1 MANLLVF
8 LYLVIGIYYSSCYPL
23 PALAPVVYPK
33 QKEIKPESELRFG
46 YGMSFQYH
54 GQMLHGLNRYNLLVG
69 LEIPGLRIPEYYT
82 PAQDMY
88 NSQFCE
94 GNNKSKSQVWYKKC
108 NNVWPAVQTAI
119 RKVHDLRYEIEQIYQ
134 EELPAIIPNYKVGP
148 MKKPQELNTSPV
160 VSRKKR
166 FLTDIIGL
174 GIQAFSAISQHRK
187 QTKLEQS
194 MKHLKHRQDALDHKI
209 EALEDDMISITK
221 ETFEELD
228 NLRKELEL
236 TGYNIKVWT
245 SEIKRVEYEL
255 SRHVERVM
263 DNSNSI
269 LFLSGT
275 ISVLLSEME
284 RYLALHERVKSEL
297 DHILDALDNLSNNLL
312 SHSVIRPSVLKRLI
326 EHVRQQLAEKY
337 SNYELVITEVHDYYN
352 IPLSS
357 FDYMDGLL
365 GVFVP
370 LFIRPSLQEP
380 MYIYNVRTIPVP
392 YHINAAMVDETE
404 NENAYTHIIPDT
416 EMVAMN
422 RDTYINVDQS
432 ELKQCIKFSV
442 MYFCE
447 QTFLM
452 KHTSEHTCET
462 AIYHEQN
469 PDIIKD
475 KCNIQYYPEL
485 NPTPQILDAGK
496 HILLGNIPEPWSVVC
511 SKNYPI
517 PNPLEASKYV
527 IIKKKDLCQCSLSAG
542 TWFIQENIVHCED
555 EASSDLQL
563 YYTVNMAVMIYDFIK
578 EIEEA
583 EVRDISLYEEPV
595 KYDPVEIDLVDVKT
609 DKVIG
614 ETYERLAFKRVMKNR
629 ESRIYANKI
638 DYLMDPNDASNVF
651 SGHNKYQTILFIG
664 IIIFVIMLIVC
675 LFGKF
680 LGLNSHFQNILATI
694 NKITA
699 SIKTLLPA
707 ALPATVQ
714 TATITQIMIQ
724 IQIMIVMG
732 VLYAI
737 IWFIVQIWNCVNT
750 RNLGNL
756 QEKLSFMKFLYA
768 DKTELYFQFMS
779 NHMTCSI
786 YLGSVYDNP
795 EGIVAEGQF
804 LDDDIILYKG
814 CVFDFLTIQ
823 WDNISLSQYD
833 LDLWLPSSLPV
844 SLTSKFFLRK
854 LFNNPNILFR
864 IIAYNPQNGKVR
876 PVITTYKLYQEEEV
890 VSGDVRTHQL
900 DEEVLYEEYPSRM
913 ECCVDPDEDVPD
925 LVSDE
930 EIPDLVTIPDLT
942 YEDKEAQEQ
951 KADQDFDIDT
961 EVAIQQSLDLCTGYQ
976 QLTRDQTKD

>member
-1 MANLLVF
+1 
-8 LYLVIGIYYSSCYPL
+8 
-23 PALAPVVYPK
+23 
-33 QKEIKPESELRFG
+33 
-46 YGMSFQYH
+46 
-54 GQMLHGLNRYNLLVG
+54 
-69 LEIPGLRIPEYYT
+69 
-82 PAQDMY
+82 
-88 NSQFCE
+88 
-94 GNNKSKSQVWYKKC
+94 
-108 NNVWPAVQTAI
+108 
-119 RKVHDLRYEIEQIYQ
+119 
-134 EELPAIIPNYKVGP
+134 
-148 MKKPQELNTSPV
+148 
-160 VSRKKR
+160 
-166 FLTDIIGL
+166 
-174 GIQAFSAISQHRK
+174 
-187 QTKLEQS
+187 
-194 MKHLKHRQDALDHKI
+194 
-209 EALEDDMISITK
+209 
-221 ETFEELD
+221 
-228 NLRKELEL
+228 
-236 TGYNIKVWT
+236 
-245 SEIKRVEYEL
+245 
-255 SRHVERVM
+255 
-263 DNSNSI
+263 
-269 LFLSGT
+269 
-275 ISVLLSEME
+275 
-284 RYLALHERVKSEL
+284 
-297 DHILDALDNLSNNLL
+297 
-312 SHSVIRPSVLKRLI
+312 
-326 EHVRQQLAEKY
+326 
-337 SNYELVITEVHDYYN
+337 
-352 IPLSS
+352 
-357 FDYMDGLL
+357 MDGIL

-511 SKNYPI
+511 SKNDPI

-542 TWFIQENIVHCED
+542 IWFIQENIVHCED

-609 DKVIG
+609 EKVIE
-614 ETYERLAFKRVMKNR
+614 ETYERLAFKRAMKNR
-629 ESRIYANKI
+629 ESRLYANKI
-638 DYLMDPNDASNVF
+638 DYLMDTNDASNVF

-694 NKITA
+694 NKVTA

-714 TATITQIMIQ
+714 AATITHGDVSLHIDYFEILLYA

-732 VLYAI
+732 VIYVI
-737 IWFIVQIWNCVNT
+737 VWFIVKIWNCVNT

-756 QEKLSFMKFLYA
+756 QEKLSFMKFLYT

-804 LDDDIILYKG
+804 LNGDIILYKG

-854 LFNNPNILFR
+854 LFDNPNTLFR

-876 PVITTYKLYQEEEV
+876 PIISTYKLYQPIISTYKLYQEEEV
-890 VSGDVRTHQL
+890 VSSDVRTPQL
-900 DEEVLYEEYPSRM
+900 EIASSAPDEEVLYEEYPSRM
-913 ECCVDPDEDVPD
+913 KCCVDPGEDVPD
-925 LVSDE
+925 LTSDE
-930 EIPDLVTIPDLT
+930 EIPDLVTNPDLT

-951 KADQDFDIDT
+951 KAVQDFDIDT

-976 QLTRDQTKD
+976 QLTRDQIKD